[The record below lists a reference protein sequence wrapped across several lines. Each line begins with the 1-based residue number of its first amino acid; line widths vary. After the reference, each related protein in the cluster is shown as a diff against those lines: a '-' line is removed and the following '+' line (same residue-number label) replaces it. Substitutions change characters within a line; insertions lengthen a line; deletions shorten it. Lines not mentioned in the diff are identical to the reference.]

1 MQGSLILEKLKDP
14 NLRHEWQQY
23 LSKLNKE
30 LKELSQVHLTHSDD
44 LNEIEYLQLVLDYIE
59 ARDNER
65 VFFWDNFVRKG
76 TEDKAM
82 GTTQKYNYS
91 KYK

>member
-14 NLRHEWQQY
+14 ILRQKWQQY

-30 LKELSQVHLTHSDD
+30 LKELSQVHLTDPGD
-44 LNEIEYLQLVLDYIE
+44 FNEIEYLQVVLDYIE

-82 GTTQKYNYS
+82 KKTQ
-91 KYK
+91 

>member
-1 MQGSLILEKLKDP
+1 MQGSLILEKFKDP
-14 NLRHEWQQY
+14 ILRQKWQQY

-30 LKELSQVHLTHSDD
+30 LKVLSQVHLTDSDD
-44 LNEIEYLQLVLDYIE
+44 FNEIEYLQVVLDYIE

-82 GTTQKYNYS
+82 KKTQ
-91 KYK
+91 

>member
-14 NLRHEWQQY
+14 ILRQKWQQHI
-23 LSKLNKE
+23 SKLNKE
-30 LKELSQVHLTHSDD
+30 LKEISQVHHTESSEFD
-44 LNEIEYLQLVLDYIE
+44 EIEYIQVVLDYIE

-65 VFFWDNFVRKG
+65 VFFWDTFVRMG

-82 GTTQKYNYS
+82 K
-91 KYK
+91 KI

>member
-14 NLRHEWQQY
+14 ILRKKWQQQI
-23 LSKLNKE
+23 SALNKE
-30 LKELSQVHLTHSDD
+30 LKTLSQMHLTHSDEF
-44 LNEIEYLQLVLDYIE
+44 NEIEYLQVVLDYIE

-76 TEDKAM
+76 TEDKAPH
-82 GTTQKYNYS
+82 TTK
-91 KYK
+91 